1 MILFPRP
8 LPDRCTK
15 RFFSNV
21 YYGNLV
27 ELLEAN
33 LMYCGDPLSRGP
45 PGIFLSTLSLQQ
57 FVNYNSGFP
66 ILTVV
71 SVTVSA

>member
-1 MILFPRP
+1 MHEEIFLQ
-8 LPDRCTK
+8 C
-15 RFFSNV
+15 
-21 YYGNLV
+21 
-27 ELLEAN
+27 LLWESGRAPGSKSHV
-33 LMYCGDPLSRGP
+33 LWGPLSRGP